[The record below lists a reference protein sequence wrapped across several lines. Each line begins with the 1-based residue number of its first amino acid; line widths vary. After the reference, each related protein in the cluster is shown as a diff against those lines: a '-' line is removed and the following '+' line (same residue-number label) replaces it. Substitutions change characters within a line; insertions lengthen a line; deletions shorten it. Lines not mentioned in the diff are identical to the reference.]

1 MRAFIYT
8 RVSLDRDGTKA
19 SPQTQEAEARQLC
32 AQRGWEVIGVFTD
45 RNASAFKRG
54 VKRPEFDRML
64 EGLEA
69 GEADMVV
76 AYKLDRLTR
85 GGMVGVADLL
95 GRLEAAGAGLTT
107 VHDNI
112 DTSTPIGQGVLGIIA
127 SLARQESLNTAIRV
141 ASANERAA
149 KAGKMH
155 QGGCRQF
162 GYQRDGAVE
171 ENEAAVVRDVAA
183 RLLAGESLRS
193 VANDL
198 NKRGIPTTT
207 GGQWRSEALGQMLK
221 SPRLVG
227 LRVYKDKTF
236 PGSWEPVLDQGTWTD
251 LQTRLSRHAAAK
263 RTVEAHLLTGL
274 LFCGKCGGRLKTM
287 GMRLKD
293 GRPYPRY
300 QCVRQPGDSNCGGVA
315 IAKDSTDLYVTGR
328 LLSFLAKTALKPLDE
343 ATQHRAILE
352 REVEADEEA
361 LVALTQARYVERS
374 LTDEE
379 FRPAREALHSRLEAN
394 RRQLALLGDI
404 AVDRLRPGSSVD
416 LVDWWDGLT
425 LVEQRA
431 VLRANILRVAVLPAA
446 HRGGNKYDTDR
457 VRIDWAGE
465 LINRVLEQE
474 EGLAVD
480 EGGNRYELAVIP
492 AG

>member
-1 MRAFIYT
+1 
-8 RVSLDRDGTKA
+8 
-19 SPQTQEAEARQLC
+19 
-32 AQRGWEVIGVFTD
+32 
-45 RNASAFKRG
+45 
-54 VKRPEFDRML
+54 
-64 EGLEA
+64 
-69 GEADMVV
+69 
-76 AYKLDRLTR
+76 
-85 GGMVGVADLL
+85 
-95 GRLEAAGAGLTT
+95 
-107 VHDNI
+107 
-112 DTSTPIGQGVLGIIA
+112 
-127 SLARQESLNTAIRV
+127 
-141 ASANERAA
+141 
-149 KAGKMH
+149 
-155 QGGCRQF
+155 
-162 GYQRDGAVE
+162 
-171 ENEAAVVRDVAA
+171 
-183 RLLAGESLRS
+183 
-193 VANDL
+193 
-198 NKRGIPTTT
+198 
-207 GGQWRSEALGQMLK
+207 
-221 SPRLVG
+221 
-227 LRVYKDKTF
+227 
-236 PGSWEPVLDQGTWTD
+236 VLDQGTWTD

-343 ATQHRAILE
+343 ATQHRATLE

-404 AVDRLRPGSSVD
+404 AVDRLRPGSSDD
-416 LVDWWDGLT
+416 LVDWWGGLT

-431 VLRANILRVAVLPAA
+431 VLRANILRVAILPAA
-446 HRGGNKYDTDR
+446 HRGGNQYDTNR

>member
-127 SLARQESLNTAIRV
+127 SLARQESLNTATRV

-149 KAGKMH
+149 KAGEMH
-155 QGGCRQF
+155 LGGCRQF

-171 ENEAAVVRDVAA
+171 EDEAAVVREVAS

-193 VANDL
+193 VAIDL

-207 GGQWRSEALGQMLK
+207 GRQWRSETLSQMLR

-293 GRPYPRY
+293 GTPYPRY
-300 QCVRQPGDSNCGGVA
+300 QCVRQPGNPNCGGVA
-315 IAKDSTDLYVTGR
+315 IAKDSTDLYVTSR

-343 ATQHRAILE
+343 ATQHRATLE

-379 FRPAREALHSRLEAN
+379 FRPAREALLSRLEAN
-394 RRQLALLGDI
+394 RRQLAMLGDI
-404 AVDRLRPGSSVD
+404 AVDRLRPGSSDD
-416 LVDWWDGLT
+416 LVEWWERLA
-425 LVEQRA
+425 LAEQRA
-431 VLRANILRVAVLPAA
+431 VLRANIIRVTILPAA
-446 HRGGNKYDTDR
+446 HRGGNKYNTDR

-474 EGLAVD
+474 QGLAVD
-480 EGGNRYELAVIP
+480 EGGNLYELQVLP
-492 AG
+492 AS